1 MESWILHHPEYT
13 WPNPNP
19 KQSILV
25 ILVILIYC
33 MTIAMAIFHL
43 ENWIPDVKA
52 HGFRILRFLGRG
64 QYGTAWGSSVNT
76 PRMPDF
82 LLGPGT
88 ANFLFYWCDACSM
101 HVIICNIQYIYIYVI
116 HWLFAI
122 YWYDISRFDL
132 RIYLVEPM
140 FLHNVSGAWIKRHAS
155 KIELT
160 PQNYIIWYDRYDV
173 SYIM

>member
-13 WPNPNP
+13 WPNPSP

-25 ILVILIYC
+25 ILVILVILISC

-101 HVIICNIQYIYIYVI
+101 RVIICNIQYIYVI

-122 YWYDISRFDL
+122 YWYIMIL
-132 RIYLVEPM
+132 IYV
-140 FLHNVSGAWIKRHAS
+140 FIW
-155 KIELT
+155 
-160 PQNYIIWYDRYDV
+160 QNQCSYMMLAAPESSVMPVKSNSHLII
-173 SYIM
+173 I